1 MAASAASRLAEHE
14 EKLSFWRKYVFSV
27 DHKVIGKQY
36 LFLSLF
42 MALVGGTLAYMLRW
56 QMAWPETPVPGMSW
70 IPEPTAF
77 GGIVPPEFYN
87 AIVKIRKGTYESFE
101 ADLATLM
108 RIRIK
113 NSFLLQD
120 GTEKLVV
127 EFEDVPFRFG
137 KKPLR
142 FGDNDHFEVLVT
154 FKAMSQNN
162 IDLRCHFYA
171 MTTDRVVKPSN

>member
-1 MAASAASRLAEHE
+1 MRPTK
-14 EKLSFWRKYVFSV
+14 KLSNVVTRVIVDAQALKPNLQNFKFFPKNAKEDNPVINYVSNPFPYTTTLVTGFRFSLNTN
-27 DHKVIGKQY
+27 ILTQ
-36 LFLSLF
+36 
-42 MALVGGTLAYMLRW
+42 AQLA
-56 QMAWPETPVPGMSW
+56 
-70 IPEPTAF
+70 
-77 GGIVPPEFYN
+77 EFYN
-87 AIVKIRKGTYESFE
+87 AIVKIKKGTYESFE

-113 NSFLLQD
+113 DSFLLQD

-127 EFEDVPFRFG
+127 EYEDVPFRFG

-154 FKAMSQNN
+154 FKSMSQNN

-171 MTTDRVVKPSN
+171 MTTDRVIKPSN

>member
-1 MAASAASRLAEHE
+1 MKTR
-14 EKLSFWRKYVFSV
+14 KLSNVVTRVIVDAQALKPNLQNFKFFPKNAREDNPVINYVSNPLPYTTTLVTGFRFSLNTN
-27 DHKVIGKQY
+27 ILTQ
-36 LFLSLF
+36 
-42 MALVGGTLAYMLRW
+42 AQLA
-56 QMAWPETPVPGMSW
+56 
-70 IPEPTAF
+70 
-77 GGIVPPEFYN
+77 EFYN